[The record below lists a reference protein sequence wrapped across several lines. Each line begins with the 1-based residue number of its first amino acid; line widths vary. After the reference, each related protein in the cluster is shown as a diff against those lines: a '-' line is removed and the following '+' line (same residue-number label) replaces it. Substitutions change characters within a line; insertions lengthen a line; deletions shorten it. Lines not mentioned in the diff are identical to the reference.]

1 MEANLSVPQASFTS
15 SAEEAVPL
23 QPHPFPSP
31 LLLPSHAQ
39 PVQLHL
45 MEDQGQKMKPI
56 FTEFASGLRWEIPQ
70 QRFPFCWAAEEKMH
84 RCEGERIQQMI
95 KATGNSAPSPPG
107 QPAGHKCRR
116 RPSPGGTQCSAKD
129 IKDSPTSLLSFTGYS
144 TAQELQRQL
153 ITAYTKQEVFCFHS
167 KLPTAPAAEL

>member
-1 MEANLSVPQASFTS
+1 MGIW
-15 SAEEAVPL
+15 AEVGDPPAEV
-23 QPHPFPSP
+23 P
-31 LLLPSHAQ
+31 LLL
-39 PVQLHL
+39 
-45 MEDQGQKMKPI
+45 GCR
-56 FTEFASGLRWEIPQ
+56 G
-70 QRFPFCWAAEEKMH
+70 KMH
-84 RCEGERIQQMI
+84 RCEGERIQQMV

-116 RPSPGGTQCSAKD
+116 RPSPGGTQCSAED
-129 IKDSPTSLLSFTGYS
+129 IKDSPTLLLSFTGYS